1 MTCSK
6 ISLMR
11 RAVLSVAL
19 IAATAGVASAD
30 DGIGRFSDS
39 YQYFAN
45 QRVNKS
51 SSEWRAESPNGI
63 SERQLQAYSGASTVW
78 DLDKPVFT
86 NIASNPTFKQTHPNG
101 LTEHEL
107 QALSSETAPWHPF
120 TSSPQTYSPES
131 TNNEA
136 KIGRLEKLFHPAN

>member
-6 ISLMR
+6 ISLMT
-11 RAVLSVAL
+11 RAALSVAL
-19 IAATAGVASAD
+19 IAATVGVAND

-39 YQYFAN
+39 YRYFAS
-45 QRVNKS
+45 QPVNKS
-51 SSEWRAESPNGI
+51 PSEWRAQSPSGI
-63 SERQLQAYSGASTVW
+63 SDRQLQAYSAASTVW

-86 NIASNPTFKQTHPNG
+86 DIASNPTFKQTHPNG

-120 TSSPQTYSPES
+120 TSTPQSYSAGG
-131 TNNEA
+131 TNNETT
-136 KIGRLEKLFHPAN
+136 ISRLEKLFHPAN